1 MLKFEGSTTHMETQ
15 QNEEVTDRIASTM
28 NGNCDVIDENVSEEE
43 KKRKKKT
50 RRKNNS
56 KITGSENGAGN
67 EVGNFSGERMS
78 LGQELSSEVA
88 YLSLNYKVP
97 REELEVYL
105 NSNGMSAKLTNVDI
119 PDQDQEDTAN
129 SLRPPKQKGSKKK
142 EKK

>member
-1 MLKFEGSTTHMETQ
+1 M
-15 QNEEVTDRIASTM
+15 
-28 NGNCDVIDENVSEEE
+28 
-43 KKRKKKT
+43 
-50 RRKNNS
+50 
-56 KITGSENGAGN
+56 
-67 EVGNFSGERMS
+67 GNFSGERMS

-142 EKK
+142 EKNKKKKETNAMQFSPSHFSHMQLGPNQQTNMLPIPNSETSVPGRKVNAHDRKRNM